1 MSGCCNHQKETM
13 KTTLTM
19 QAETIEEE
27 QHLKDVL
34 SVYEYK
40 RALNDILDAIRA
52 KDKYAD
58 EGAITWNAVRG
69 LILTVISDRGIVL

>member
-1 MSGCCNHQKETM
+1 M

-40 RALNDILDAIRA
+40 RALNEFLDMLNR
-52 KDKYAD
+52 KVLVQNDTST
-58 EGAITWNAVRG
+58 ITWEDVKDIFDN
-69 LILTVISDRGIVL
+69 LLCERGIIL